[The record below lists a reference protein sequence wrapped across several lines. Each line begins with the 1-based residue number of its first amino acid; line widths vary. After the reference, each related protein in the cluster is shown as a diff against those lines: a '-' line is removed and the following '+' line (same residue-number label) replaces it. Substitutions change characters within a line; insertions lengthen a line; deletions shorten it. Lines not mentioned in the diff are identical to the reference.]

1 MSDAKPPQDYVLPGP
16 DAKPE
21 NDEDNEDNEDN
32 DSGESKLEENIKSRS
47 TWVRLLFMILFTA
60 IWSVSRLVVAAV
72 VAIQFFIVLFT
83 GASNSRLRTFG
94 QSLATYSYQLV
105 AYLTFVTE
113 EQPFPFNDWPTGPP
127 K

>member
-1 MSDAKPPQDYVLPGP
+1 VSDAKPPQDYVLPGP

>member
-16 DAKPE
+16 DAKPGS
-21 NDEDNEDNEDN
+21 DEDNEDSG
-32 DSGESKLEENIKSRS
+32 SGESKLEENIKSRS
-47 TWVRLLFMILFTA
+47 TWVRLLFMILFAA

-94 QSLATYSYQLV
+94 QSLATYSYLLV

>member
-16 DAKPE
+16 DAKPGS
-21 NDEDNEDNEDN
+21 DEDN
-32 DSGESKLEENIKSRS
+32 DSGGSKLEENIKSRS
-47 TWVRLLFMILFTA
+47 TWVRLLFMILFAA

-72 VAIQFFIVLFT
+72 VAIQFCIVLFT

>member
-113 EQPFPFNDWPTGPP
+113 EQPFPCNDWPTGPP